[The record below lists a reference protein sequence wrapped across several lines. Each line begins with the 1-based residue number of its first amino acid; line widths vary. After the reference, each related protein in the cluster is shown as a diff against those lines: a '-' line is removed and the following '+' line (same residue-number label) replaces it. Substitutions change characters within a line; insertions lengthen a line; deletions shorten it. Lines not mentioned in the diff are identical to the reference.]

1 MGSIGDL
8 AMGEGR
14 LQIIFCYSA
23 EEDTL
28 VLFFM
33 SIFYMPIKG
42 RDHISYICFL
52 YRNLMNE
59 KIVNAHEYY
68 DYYFRF
74 KKQMAF
80 SRQKLC

>member
-33 SIFYMPIKG
+33 SLNQEEK
-42 RDHISYICFL
+42 DLLDFL
-52 YRNLMNE
+52 LL
-59 KIVNAHEYY
+59 I
-68 DYYFRF
+68 
-74 KKQMAF
+74 
-80 SRQKLC
+80 